1 MEIKI
6 EEKFES
12 LKISKICKKELRKA
26 HMLAIV
32 IIILLY
38 GYFVYED
45 PRNYPML
52 IIFLS
57 PLAWIIFVIICRPY
71 KYEVIYIDYEKIRFS
86 SSYTEKNAETAMTS
100 FFLIKNLKEFYI
112 KEYYETPPR
121 NIFKFEN
128 TKNIPH
134 YKVHFTFLGEK
145 DYACWGY
152 EVPINEA
159 ERVIRR
165 INNFLEKQN
174 YLHIKKLI

>member
-38 GYFVYED
+38 GFFIYKN
-45 PRNYPML
+45 PRDYPML

-57 PLAWIIFVIICRPY
+57 PLTWIIFVFICRPY

-86 SSYTEKNAETAMTS
+86 SSYTEKNSKTSMTS
-100 FFLIKNLKEFYI
+100 FFQIENLKEIYMM
-112 KEYYETPPR
+112 EYHELPPK
-121 NIFKFEN
+121 KFFGI
-128 TKNIPH
+128 TKYKNIPH
-134 YKVHFTFLGEK
+134 YMIHFIFLGKE
-145 DYACWGY
+145 DYQCWGY
-152 EVPINEA
+152 KISIEEA
-159 ERVIRR
+159 TKVIRR
-165 INNFLEKQN
+165 IESFLEKQKI
-174 YLHIKKLI
+174 YF

>member
-6 EEKFES
+6 EEKFEV
-12 LKISKICKKELRKA
+12 LKISKICKKELKKA
-26 HMLAIV
+26 CIISIV

-45 PRNYPML
+45 PRNYPIL

-57 PLAWIIFVIICRPY
+57 PLTWIIFVIICRPY

-100 FFLIKNLKEFYI
+100 LFLVKNLKKFYVR
-112 KEYYETPPR
+112 EYYESSLR

-134 YKVHFTFLGEK
+134 YKVHFTFLGEE

-159 ERVIRR
+159 EKVVRR
-165 INNFLEKQN
+165 INNFLEKQKIYN
-174 YLHIKKLI
+174 KEI

>member
-26 HMLAIV
+26 YIQVIV

-38 GYFVYED
+38 GFFIYKN
-45 PRNYPML
+45 PRDYPML

-57 PLAWIIFVIICRPY
+57 PLAWIIFVLVCRPY
-71 KYEVIYIDYEKIRFS
+71 KYEVIYIG
-86 SSYTEKNAETAMTS
+86 YTEKNAETTMTS
-100 FFLIKNLKEFYI
+100 FFLIKNLKEFYV
-112 KEYYETPPR
+112 KEYYESPPR

-134 YKVHFTFLGEK
+134 YKVHFTFLGEE

-159 ERVIRR
+159 KKVIRR
-165 INNFLEKQN
+165 INNFLEKQKIYN
-174 YLHIKKLI
+174 KEIYKN

>member
-6 EEKFES
+6 EEKFEV
-12 LKISKICKKELRKA
+12 LKISKICKKELKKA
-26 HMLAIV
+26 CTLAIV

-86 SSYTEKNAETAMTS
+86 SSYAEKNVETAMTS
-100 FFLIKNLKEFYI
+100 LFLVKNLKKFYVR
-112 KEYYETPPR
+112 EYYESSLR

-134 YKVHFTFLGEK
+134 YKVHFTFLGEE

-159 ERVIRR
+159 EKVVRR
-165 INNFLEKQN
+165 INNFLEKQKIYN
-174 YLHIKKLI
+174 KEI